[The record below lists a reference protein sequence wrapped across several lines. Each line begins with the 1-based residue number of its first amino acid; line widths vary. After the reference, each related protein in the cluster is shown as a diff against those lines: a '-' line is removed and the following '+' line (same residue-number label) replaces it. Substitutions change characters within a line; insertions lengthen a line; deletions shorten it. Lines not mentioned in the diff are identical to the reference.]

1 MTWLTAVTAIG
12 ALAAM
17 TPIGASIR
25 EVTGMGLVGVMT
37 MMIGNHMRV
46 GSRLS
51 VMTALRAPVGLMA
64 GVGVVG
70 VMTMMISARVTVAA
84 RLSVM
89 TALRAPVGLMAG
101 VGVVGVMTMMIGA
114 RVTVAPLLAAIGAA
128 IGMVAGVGVG
138 MMAGARTIRS
148 MSYTCL
154 WMRQWRRCE
163 PGTSSRTSSTTHCAR
178 LSHAASGERCRQ
190 NRQWL
195 WTSRRD

>member
-1 MTWLTAVTAIG
+1 MPPACVVQVLRA
-12 ALAAM
+12 
-17 TPIGASIR
+17 
-25 EVTGMGLVGVMT
+25 
-37 MMIGNHMRV
+37 IGNHMRV
-46 GSRLS
+46 GS
-51 VMTALRAPVGLMA
+51 
-64 GVGVVG
+64 
-70 VMTMMISARVTVAA
+70 

-163 PGTSSRTSSTTHCAR
+163 PGPTSSRTSSTTHCAR
-178 LSHAASGERCRQ
+178 LSHTASGERCMAAS
-190 NRQWL
+190 L
-195 WTSRRD
+195 EGSDSSDSLMGSGEGSV

>member
-37 MMIGNHMRV
+37 MMIGNHM
-46 GSRLS
+46 
-51 VMTALRAPVGLMA
+51 
-64 GVGVVG
+64 
-70 VMTMMISARVTVAA
+70 TVAA

-163 PGTSSRTSSTTHCAR
+163 PGPTSSRTSSTTHCAR